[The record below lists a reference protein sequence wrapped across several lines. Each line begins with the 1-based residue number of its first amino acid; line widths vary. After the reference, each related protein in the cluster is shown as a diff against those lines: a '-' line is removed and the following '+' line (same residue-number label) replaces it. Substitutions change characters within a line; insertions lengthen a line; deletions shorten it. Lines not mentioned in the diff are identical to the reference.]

1 MGLLGHVQGQISC
14 SLELTPLETGA
25 AHRQGT
31 DPLQGAF
38 HGGGH
43 GAGAE
48 HVGAEVGAV
57 VDARQHQ
64 IRCFVHQ
71 FAQGQLH
78 AIGRCAA
85 AGPGGHARCKQFVR
99 PFGAQGGLQ
108 GQAVAGGGAFLVGA
122 DHRDLVTPGGRGR
135 SQGADPLGEDPVV
148 IADQDPHGSA
158 DGWGEPKRA
167 GCLQSGPF
175 RLCSVSAPVTLQQ
188 LTDQLD
194 ALEQQASAEIAEAAD
209 AAALEQLRV
218 GLLGKKG
225 RLSGVLGAMGKL
237 PGQERPVVGQR
248 ANVLKTQVQTLLSD
262 RLQAV
267 QQAAMAERIAR
278 ESIDVTA
285 PPSGIPMGHRHPLIT
300 TTEEIVDLFLG
311 LGYSVAEGPEVEK
324 DHYNFTA
331 LNIPEDHPARD
342 MQDTFYLGADLL
354 MRTHTSPVQIR
365 HLEQNPP
372 PVRIVA
378 PGRVY
383 RRDAV
388 DATHSP
394 VFHQVEVLAIDEGLD
409 FSHLRGTVMAFLK
422 AFFGDLPVRFR
433 ASYFPFTEPS
443 AEVDVQWRG
452 RWLEV
457 MGCGMVDPAVLE
469 GLGLDPERY
478 SGFAAGLGVER
489 FCMVRHG
496 IDDIR
501 RLYTSD
507 LRFLEQF

>member
-1 MGLLGHVQGQISC
+1 M
-14 SLELTPLETGA
+14 
-25 AHRQGT
+25 
-31 DPLQGAF
+31 
-38 HGGGH
+38 
-43 GAGAE
+43 
-48 HVGAEVGAV
+48 
-57 VDARQHQ
+57 
-64 IRCFVHQ
+64 
-71 FAQGQLH
+71 
-78 AIGRCAA
+78 
-85 AGPGGHARCKQFVR
+85 
-99 PFGAQGGLQ
+99 
-108 GQAVAGGGAFLVGA
+108 
-122 DHRDLVTPGGRGR
+122 
-135 SQGADPLGEDPVV
+135 
-148 IADQDPHGSA
+148 SA
-158 DGWGEPKRA
+158 T
-167 GCLQSGPF
+167 
-175 RLCSVSAPVTLQQ
+175 VSLQQ

-194 ALEQQASAEIAEAAD
+194 ALEAEAAEAISSAAD
-209 AAALEQLRV
+209 AEALEQLRV

-237 PGQERPVVGQR
+237 PGDERPLVGQR
-248 ANVLKTQVQTLLSD
+248 ANVLKSQVQTLLNE

-267 QQAAMAERIAR
+267 KQAAMQARIAA
-278 ESIDVTA
+278 ETLDVTA
-285 PPSGIPMGHRHPLIT
+285 PAEGIPMGHRHPLIT
-300 TTEEIVDLFLG
+300 TTEEIVDLFCG
-311 LGYSVAEGPEVEK
+311 LGYQVEEGPEVET
-324 DHYNFTA
+324 DHHNFTA
-331 LNIPEDHPARD
+331 LNIPPDHPARD
-342 MQDTFYLGADLL
+342 MQDTFYLQDNLL
-354 MRTHTSPVQIR
+354 LRTHTSPVQIR
-365 HLEQNPP
+365 HLETHAP

>member
-1 MGLLGHVQGQISC
+1 M
-14 SLELTPLETGA
+14 
-25 AHRQGT
+25 
-31 DPLQGAF
+31 
-38 HGGGH
+38 
-43 GAGAE
+43 
-48 HVGAEVGAV
+48 
-57 VDARQHQ
+57 
-64 IRCFVHQ
+64 
-71 FAQGQLH
+71 
-78 AIGRCAA
+78 
-85 AGPGGHARCKQFVR
+85 
-99 PFGAQGGLQ
+99 
-108 GQAVAGGGAFLVGA
+108 
-122 DHRDLVTPGGRGR
+122 
-135 SQGADPLGEDPVV
+135 
-148 IADQDPHGSA
+148 
-158 DGWGEPKRA
+158 
-167 GCLQSGPF
+167 
-175 RLCSVSAPVTLQQ
+175 SAPVTLQQ

-194 ALEQQASAEIAEAAD
+194 ALEQQAAAEIAEAAD

-225 RLSGVLGAMGKL
+225 RISGVLGAMGKL
-237 PGQERPVVGQR
+237 PGEERPLVGQR
-248 ANVLKTQVQTLLSD
+248 ANVLKTQVQSLLGE

-267 QQAAMAERIAR
+267 KQAAMAERIAR
-278 ESIDVTA
+278 ESLDVTA
-285 PPSGIPMGHRHPLIT
+285 PASGVPMGHRHPLIT

-311 LGYSVAEGPEVEK
+311 LGYSVAEGPEVER

-342 MQDTFYLGADLL
+342 MQDTFYLGSDLL

-365 HLEQNPP
+365 HLEENPP

-394 VFHQVEVLAIDEGLD
+394 VFHQVEVLAIGEGLD

>member
-1 MGLLGHVQGQISC
+1 M
-14 SLELTPLETGA
+14 
-25 AHRQGT
+25 
-31 DPLQGAF
+31 
-38 HGGGH
+38 
-43 GAGAE
+43 
-48 HVGAEVGAV
+48 
-57 VDARQHQ
+57 
-64 IRCFVHQ
+64 
-71 FAQGQLH
+71 
-78 AIGRCAA
+78 
-85 AGPGGHARCKQFVR
+85 
-99 PFGAQGGLQ
+99 
-108 GQAVAGGGAFLVGA
+108 
-122 DHRDLVTPGGRGR
+122 
-135 SQGADPLGEDPVV
+135 
-148 IADQDPHGSA
+148 
-158 DGWGEPKRA
+158 
-167 GCLQSGPF
+167 
-175 RLCSVSAPVTLQQ
+175 SAPVTLQQ

-194 ALEQQASAEIAEAAD
+194 ALEQQASVEIAEAAD

-248 ANVLKTQVQTLLSD
+248 ANVLKTQVQSLLSD

-278 ESIDVTA
+278 ESLDVTA

-342 MQDTFYLGADLL
+342 MQDTFYLGGDLL

-365 HLEQNPP
+365 HLEENPP

>member
-1 MGLLGHVQGQISC
+1 M
-14 SLELTPLETGA
+14 
-25 AHRQGT
+25 
-31 DPLQGAF
+31 
-38 HGGGH
+38 
-43 GAGAE
+43 
-48 HVGAEVGAV
+48 
-57 VDARQHQ
+57 
-64 IRCFVHQ
+64 
-71 FAQGQLH
+71 
-78 AIGRCAA
+78 
-85 AGPGGHARCKQFVR
+85 
-99 PFGAQGGLQ
+99 
-108 GQAVAGGGAFLVGA
+108 
-122 DHRDLVTPGGRGR
+122 
-135 SQGADPLGEDPVV
+135 
-148 IADQDPHGSA
+148 
-158 DGWGEPKRA
+158 
-167 GCLQSGPF
+167 
-175 RLCSVSAPVTLQQ
+175 SAPVSLQQ
-188 LTDQLD
+188 LTDQLE
-194 ALEQQASAEIAEAAD
+194 ALEADAAAAIARAAD
-209 AAALEQLRV
+209 AEALEQLRV

-225 RLSGVLGAMGKL
+225 RLSAVLGAMGKL
-237 PGQERPVVGQR
+237 PGEERPLVGQR
-248 ANVLKTQVQTLLSD
+248 ANVLKTQVQQLLSQ

-267 QQAAMAERIAR
+267 KSAAMEARIAA
-278 ESIDVTA
+278 ETLDVTA
-285 PPSGIPMGHRHPLIT
+285 AASGIPVGHRHPLIT
-300 TTEEIVDLFLG
+300 TTEEIVDLFCG
-311 LGYSVAEGPEVEK
+311 LGYQVAEGPEVES

-331 LNIPEDHPARD
+331 LNIPADHPARD
-342 MQDTFYLGADLL
+342 MQDTFYLQDNLL
-354 MRTHTSPVQIR
+354 LRTHTSPVQIR

-469 GLGLDPERY
+469 GLGLDPDRW

>member
-1 MGLLGHVQGQISC
+1 M
-14 SLELTPLETGA
+14 
-25 AHRQGT
+25 
-31 DPLQGAF
+31 
-38 HGGGH
+38 
-43 GAGAE
+43 
-48 HVGAEVGAV
+48 
-57 VDARQHQ
+57 
-64 IRCFVHQ
+64 
-71 FAQGQLH
+71 
-78 AIGRCAA
+78 
-85 AGPGGHARCKQFVR
+85 
-99 PFGAQGGLQ
+99 
-108 GQAVAGGGAFLVGA
+108 
-122 DHRDLVTPGGRGR
+122 
-135 SQGADPLGEDPVV
+135 
-148 IADQDPHGSA
+148 
-158 DGWGEPKRA
+158 
-167 GCLQSGPF
+167 
-175 RLCSVSAPVTLQQ
+175 SAPVTLQQ

-194 ALEQQASAEIAEAAD
+194 ALEQQATAEISEAAD

-225 RLSGVLGAMGKL
+225 RISGVLGAMGKL
-237 PGQERPVVGQR
+237 PGSERPLVGQR
-248 ANVLKTQVQTLLSD
+248 ANVLKTQVQSLLAE
-262 RLQAV
+262 RLAAV
-267 QQAAMAERIAR
+267 KQAAMAERIAR

-285 PPSGIPMGHRHPLIT
+285 PASGIPMGHRHPLIT

-342 MQDTFYLGADLL
+342 MQDTFYLQGDLL
-354 MRTHTSPVQIR
+354 LRTHTSPVQIR

>member
-1 MGLLGHVQGQISC
+1 MGA
-14 SLELTPLETGA
+14 T
-25 AHRQGT
+25 
-31 DPLQGAF
+31 
-38 HGGGH
+38 
-43 GAGAE
+43 
-48 HVGAEVGAV
+48 
-57 VDARQHQ
+57 
-64 IRCFVHQ
+64 
-71 FAQGQLH
+71 
-78 AIGRCAA
+78 
-85 AGPGGHARCKQFVR
+85 
-99 PFGAQGGLQ
+99 
-108 GQAVAGGGAFLVGA
+108 
-122 DHRDLVTPGGRGR
+122 
-135 SQGADPLGEDPVV
+135 
-148 IADQDPHGSA
+148 
-158 DGWGEPKRA
+158 
-167 GCLQSGPF
+167 
-175 RLCSVSAPVTLQQ
+175 VSLQQ

-194 ALEQQASAEIAEAAD
+194 ALEAEAAEAISSAAD
-209 AAALEQLRV
+209 AEALEQLRV

-237 PGQERPVVGQR
+237 PGDERPLVGQR
-248 ANVLKTQVQTLLSD
+248 ANVLKSQVQTLLNE

-267 QQAAMAERIAR
+267 KQAAMQARIAA
-278 ESIDVTA
+278 ETLDVTA
-285 PPSGIPMGHRHPLIT
+285 PAEGIPMGHRHPLIT
-300 TTEEIVDLFLG
+300 TTEEIVDLFCG
-311 LGYSVAEGPEVEK
+311 LGYQVEEGPEVET
-324 DHYNFTA
+324 DHHNFTA
-331 LNIPEDHPARD
+331 LNIPPDHPARD
-342 MQDTFYLGADLL
+342 MQDTFYLRDNLL
-354 MRTHTSPVQIR
+354 LRTHTSPVQIR
-365 HLEQNPP
+365 HLETHAP
-372 PVRIVA
+372 PVRIIA

>member
-1 MGLLGHVQGQISC
+1 M
-14 SLELTPLETGA
+14 
-25 AHRQGT
+25 
-31 DPLQGAF
+31 
-38 HGGGH
+38 
-43 GAGAE
+43 
-48 HVGAEVGAV
+48 
-57 VDARQHQ
+57 
-64 IRCFVHQ
+64 
-71 FAQGQLH
+71 
-78 AIGRCAA
+78 
-85 AGPGGHARCKQFVR
+85 
-99 PFGAQGGLQ
+99 
-108 GQAVAGGGAFLVGA
+108 
-122 DHRDLVTPGGRGR
+122 
-135 SQGADPLGEDPVV
+135 
-148 IADQDPHGSA
+148 SA
-158 DGWGEPKRA
+158 TI
-167 GCLQSGPF
+167 
-175 RLCSVSAPVTLQQ
+175 TLQQ
-188 LTDQLD
+188 LTDQLE
-194 ALEQQASAEIAEAAD
+194 ALEAEAAAAI
-209 AAALEQLRV
+209 AAASAAADLEQLRIS
-218 GLLGKKG
+218 LLGKKG

-237 PGQERPVVGQR
+237 PGDQRPLVGQR
-248 ANVLKTQVQTLLSD
+248 ANVLKAQVLELLAQRLDAVRSAALAEQLASETL
-262 RLQAV
+262 
-267 QQAAMAERIAR
+267 
-278 ESIDVTA
+278 DVTA
-285 PPSGIPMGHRHPLIT
+285 PPMGLPVGHRHPLIT
-300 TTEEIVDLFLG
+300 TTDDIVDLFCG
-311 LGYSVAEGPEVEK
+311 LGYRVAEGPEVET
-324 DHYNFTA
+324 DHYNFSA

-342 MQDTFYLGADLL
+342 MQDTFYLGGDRLL
-354 MRTHTSPVQIR
+354 RTHTSPVQIR
-365 HLEQNPP
+365 FLEENPP

-469 GLGLDPERY
+469 GLGLDPERW

>member
-1 MGLLGHVQGQISC
+1 M
-14 SLELTPLETGA
+14 
-25 AHRQGT
+25 
-31 DPLQGAF
+31 
-38 HGGGH
+38 
-43 GAGAE
+43 
-48 HVGAEVGAV
+48 
-57 VDARQHQ
+57 
-64 IRCFVHQ
+64 
-71 FAQGQLH
+71 
-78 AIGRCAA
+78 
-85 AGPGGHARCKQFVR
+85 
-99 PFGAQGGLQ
+99 
-108 GQAVAGGGAFLVGA
+108 
-122 DHRDLVTPGGRGR
+122 
-135 SQGADPLGEDPVV
+135 
-148 IADQDPHGSA
+148 
-158 DGWGEPKRA
+158 
-167 GCLQSGPF
+167 
-175 RLCSVSAPVTLQQ
+175 SAPVTLQQ

-194 ALEQQASAEIAEAAD
+194 ALEQQASVEIAEAVD

-225 RLSGVLGAMGKL
+225 RISGVLGAMGKL
-237 PGQERPVVGQR
+237 PGDERPVVGQR
-248 ANVLKTQVQTLLSD
+248 ANVLKTQVKTLLSD

-267 QQAAMAERIAR
+267 QQAAMAERIAS

-285 PPSGIPMGHRHPLIT
+285 PPSGIPLGHRHPLIT

-311 LGYSVAEGPEVEK
+311 LGYSVAEGPEVER

-342 MQDTFYLGADLL
+342 MQDTFYLQGDLL
-354 MRTHTSPVQIR
+354 LRTHTSPVQIR
-365 HLEQNPP
+365 HLEENPP
-372 PVRIVA
+372 PVRVVA

-457 MGCGMVDPAVLE
+457 MGCGMVDPAVLT
-469 GLGLDPERY
+469 GLGLDPERW

>member
-1 MGLLGHVQGQISC
+1 M
-14 SLELTPLETGA
+14 
-25 AHRQGT
+25 
-31 DPLQGAF
+31 
-38 HGGGH
+38 
-43 GAGAE
+43 
-48 HVGAEVGAV
+48 
-57 VDARQHQ
+57 
-64 IRCFVHQ
+64 
-71 FAQGQLH
+71 
-78 AIGRCAA
+78 
-85 AGPGGHARCKQFVR
+85 
-99 PFGAQGGLQ
+99 
-108 GQAVAGGGAFLVGA
+108 
-122 DHRDLVTPGGRGR
+122 
-135 SQGADPLGEDPVV
+135 
-148 IADQDPHGSA
+148 SA
-158 DGWGEPKRA
+158 T
-167 GCLQSGPF
+167 
-175 RLCSVSAPVTLQQ
+175 VSLQQ

-194 ALEQQASAEIAEAAD
+194 ALEAEAAEAISSAAD
-209 AAALEQLRV
+209 AEALEQLRV

-237 PGQERPVVGQR
+237 PGDERPLVGQR
-248 ANVLKTQVQTLLSD
+248 ANVLKSQVQNLLSE

-267 QQAAMAERIAR
+267 KQAAMEARIAA
-278 ESIDVTA
+278 EILDVTA
-285 PPSGIPMGHRHPLIT
+285 PAEGVPMGHRHPLIT
-300 TTEEIVDLFLG
+300 TTEEIVDLFCG
-311 LGYSVAEGPEVEK
+311 LGYQVVEGPEVET
-324 DHYNFTA
+324 DHHNFTA
-331 LNIPEDHPARD
+331 LNIPPDHPARD
-342 MQDTFYLGADLL
+342 MQDTFYLKDNLL
-354 MRTHTSPVQIR
+354 LRTHTSPVQIR
-365 HLEQNPP
+365 HLETHTP

-394 VFHQVEVLAIDEGLD
+394 VFHQVEVLAIDESLD

>member
-1 MGLLGHVQGQISC
+1 M
-14 SLELTPLETGA
+14 
-25 AHRQGT
+25 
-31 DPLQGAF
+31 
-38 HGGGH
+38 
-43 GAGAE
+43 
-48 HVGAEVGAV
+48 
-57 VDARQHQ
+57 
-64 IRCFVHQ
+64 
-71 FAQGQLH
+71 
-78 AIGRCAA
+78 
-85 AGPGGHARCKQFVR
+85 
-99 PFGAQGGLQ
+99 
-108 GQAVAGGGAFLVGA
+108 
-122 DHRDLVTPGGRGR
+122 
-135 SQGADPLGEDPVV
+135 
-148 IADQDPHGSA
+148 
-158 DGWGEPKRA
+158 
-167 GCLQSGPF
+167 
-175 RLCSVSAPVTLQQ
+175 SAPVTLQQ

-194 ALEQQASAEIAEAAD
+194 ALEQQAAAEIAEAAD

-225 RLSGVLGAMGKL
+225 RISGVLGAMGKL
-237 PGQERPVVGQR
+237 PGEERPLVGQR
-248 ANVLKTQVQTLLSD
+248 ANVLKTQVQSLLGE

-267 QQAAMAERIAR
+267 KQAAMAERIAR
-278 ESIDVTA
+278 ESLDVTA
-285 PPSGIPMGHRHPLIT
+285 PASGVPMGHRHPLIT

-311 LGYSVAEGPEVEK
+311 LGYSVAEGPEVERA
-324 DHYNFTA
+324 HYNFTA

-342 MQDTFYLGADLL
+342 MQDTFYLGGDLL

-365 HLEQNPP
+365 HLEENPP

>member
-1 MGLLGHVQGQISC
+1 M
-14 SLELTPLETGA
+14 
-25 AHRQGT
+25 
-31 DPLQGAF
+31 
-38 HGGGH
+38 
-43 GAGAE
+43 
-48 HVGAEVGAV
+48 
-57 VDARQHQ
+57 
-64 IRCFVHQ
+64 
-71 FAQGQLH
+71 
-78 AIGRCAA
+78 
-85 AGPGGHARCKQFVR
+85 
-99 PFGAQGGLQ
+99 
-108 GQAVAGGGAFLVGA
+108 
-122 DHRDLVTPGGRGR
+122 
-135 SQGADPLGEDPVV
+135 
-148 IADQDPHGSA
+148 SA
-158 DGWGEPKRA
+158 T
-167 GCLQSGPF
+167 
-175 RLCSVSAPVTLQQ
+175 VSLQQ

-194 ALEQQASAEIAEAAD
+194 ALEAEAAEAISSAAD
-209 AAALEQLRV
+209 AEALEQLRV

-237 PGQERPVVGQR
+237 PGDERPLVGQR
-248 ANVLKTQVQTLLSD
+248 ANVLKSQVQNLLSE

-267 QQAAMAERIAR
+267 KQAAMEARIAA
-278 ESIDVTA
+278 EILDVTA
-285 PPSGIPMGHRHPLIT
+285 PAEGVPMGHRHPLIT
-300 TTEEIVDLFLG
+300 TTEEIVDLFCG
-311 LGYSVAEGPEVEK
+311 LGYQVVEGPEVET
-324 DHYNFTA
+324 DHHNFTA
-331 LNIPEDHPARD
+331 LNIPPDHPARD
-342 MQDTFYLGADLL
+342 MQDTFYLQDNLL
-354 MRTHTSPVQIR
+354 LRTHTSPVQIR
-365 HLEQNPP
+365 HLETHAP

>member
-1 MGLLGHVQGQISC
+1 MLLPTVGRLNSGL
-14 SLELTPLETGA
+14 P
-25 AHRQGT
+25 
-31 DPLQGAF
+31 
-38 HGGGH
+38 
-43 GAGAE
+43 
-48 HVGAEVGAV
+48 
-57 VDARQHQ
+57 
-64 IRCFVHQ
+64 
-71 FAQGQLH
+71 
-78 AIGRCAA
+78 
-85 AGPGGHARCKQFVR
+85 
-99 PFGAQGGLQ
+99 
-108 GQAVAGGGAFLVGA
+108 
-122 DHRDLVTPGGRGR
+122 
-135 SQGADPLGEDPVV
+135 
-148 IADQDPHGSA
+148 
-158 DGWGEPKRA
+158 
-167 GCLQSGPF
+167 
-175 RLCSVSAPVTLQQ
+175 VSAPITLSQ
-188 LTDQLD
+188 LSEQLEH
-194 ALEQQASAEIAEAAD
+194 LEAEAARSIE
-209 AAALEQLRV
+209 AAATAAELEELRV

-237 PGQERPVVGQR
+237 SAEERPLVGQR
-248 ANVLKTQVQTLLSD
+248 ANVLKEQVQSLLTA
-262 RLQAV
+262 RLDAV
-267 QQAAMAERIAR
+267 QEAAMAAKIAS
-278 ESIDVTA
+278 ETLDVTA
-285 PPSGIPMGHRHPLIT
+285 TSSYVRPGHRHPLIS
-300 TTEEIVDLFLG
+300 TTEEIVDIFAG
-311 LGYSVAEGPEVEK
+311 LGYEVSEGPEIET
-324 DHYNFTA
+324 DYYNFTA
-331 LNIPEDHPARD
+331 LNIPPHHPARD
-342 MQDTFYLGADLL
+342 MQDTFYLEDGRLL
-354 MRTHTSPVQIR
+354 RTHTSPVQIR
-365 HLEQNPP
+365 YLESNPP

-469 GLGLDPERY
+469 GLGLDPERW